1 VPLEKSIEKEFG
13 MVDGN
18 TREKP
23 HAARP
28 AAAPPAF
35 GAGRPA
41 APEAPGPGPESRK
54 ADGDSLNLLL
64 ANRLLSALPAEEFSR
79 LFPHLEPVSLA
90 AGEVLYKL
98 DAEVRHAYFPETAVV
113 SHLYILSEGG
123 MTEADMVG
131 REGMTGL
138 SAVFN
143 VPPPSYVSEVA
154 LPGSALR
161 ARVDVLRWEFA
172 RGGAFQQVLIRYA
185 AARIALLSRR
195 AVCNGNHHVDERLC
209 TWLLMMHDRAGDQPL
224 TLTHE
229 RIARHLG
236 TRRAGVTSVATALR
250 DRGVIDYTRGH
261 IRVTDRAALEAA
273 ACECYPSVR
282 ESANIAR

>member
-1 VPLEKSIEKEFG
+1 MEKEFG
-13 MVDGN
+13 KTDSY
-18 TREKP
+18 TRKHSYVVRP
-23 HAARP
+23 VTLSSANFVGRPDVP
-28 AAAPPAF
+28 AAAD
-35 GAGRPA
+35 
-41 APEAPGPGPESRK
+41 PGPEPRR
-54 ADGDSLNLLL
+54 AEGDSLNLLL
-64 ANRLLSALPAEEFSR
+64 ANWLLSALPAEEFSR
-79 LFPHLEPVSLA
+79 LFPHLEPVSLT
-90 AGEVLYKL
+90 AGETLYKL
-98 DAEVRHAYFPETAVV
+98 DAEMRYAYFPETAVV
-113 SHLYILSEGG
+113 SHLHILSEGG

-161 ARVDVLRWEFA
+161 ARVDVLRQEFA

-195 AVCNGNHHVDERLC
+195 AVCNGNHHVEERLC

-224 TLTHE
+224 ALTHE
-229 RIARHLG
+229 RISRHLG
-236 TRRAGVTSVATALR
+236 TRRAGVTSAATVLR
-250 DRGVIDYTRGH
+250 DRGLIDYTRGQ

>member
-1 VPLEKSIEKEFG
+1 MDNDLRKSENYTSKQSHDARHFAAPAA
-13 MVDGN
+13 DGSA
-18 TREKP
+18 RRP
-23 HAARP
+23 FPAARDFDAEP
-28 AAAPPAF
+28 RRA
-35 GAGRPA
+35 
-41 APEAPGPGPESRK
+41 E
-54 ADGDSLNLLL
+54 GDSLNHLL
-64 ANRLLSALPAEEFSR
+64 ANNLLGALPAEEFAR

-98 DAEVRHAYFPETAVV
+98 DEEMRYAYFPETAVV
-113 SHLYILSEGG
+113 SHLHILSEGG

-131 REGMTGL
+131 REGMAGL

-161 ARVDVLRWEFA
+161 ARVDVLRQEFA
-172 RGGAFQQVLIRYA
+172 RGGDLQRLLLKYA

-195 AVCNGNHHVDERLC
+195 AVCNGNHRVEERLC

-224 TLTHE
+224 ALTHE
-229 RIARHLG
+229 RISRHLG
-236 TRRAGVTSVATALR
+236 TRRAGVTSAATLLR

-261 IRVTDRAALEAA
+261 IRVTDRAGLEAA

-282 ESANIAR
+282 ESANLAC